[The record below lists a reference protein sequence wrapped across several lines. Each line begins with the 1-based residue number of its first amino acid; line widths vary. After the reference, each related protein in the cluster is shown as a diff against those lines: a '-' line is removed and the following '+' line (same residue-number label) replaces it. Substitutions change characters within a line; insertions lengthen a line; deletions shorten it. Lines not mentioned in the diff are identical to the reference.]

1 MRKRRIIDISTEEK
15 KKEVFEKFSGF
26 TSKNQAHIY
35 FGISDNKQGSEYLK
49 EIAES
54 VGFDLNLYK
63 ERRKKPI
70 RYCKQCGKE
79 ITSKWGKDFCCSSCA
94 AKYNNEHRDKS
105 IYEKVASKLRK
116 EVHAPKKHTVYVP
129 KEKFCE
135 ICGKKLEGRKRKYCS
150 LSCRNRSKYL
160 NGGQEMICQ
169 ECGKTFKSGDANR
182 KFCSNE
188 CSSKYRNKEFLKKWS
203 NSELILNPNLTLP
216 KVIRNFLFE
225 KAHYKCE
232 ECGFE
237 GYNRATNNTILQIH
251 HIDGNSGNNIIENLK
266 VLCPNCHAM
275 TENYMALNKG
285 NSARDKRYKR
295 GRNQKG
301 TGSDC

>member
-26 TSKNQAHIY
+26 TSKNQAHEY

-116 EVHAPKKHTVYVP
+116 EVHAPKKHTVYAP

-150 LSCRNRSKYL
+150 EKCSWKGRHIKYEHVCL
-160 NGGQEMICQ
+160 H
-169 ECGKTFKSGDANR
+169 CGKAFTGQKNT
-182 KFCSNE
+182 KFCSNT
-188 CSSKYRNKEFLKKWS
+188 CSSEYHKSIKVKKWLS
-203 NSELILNPNLTLP
+203 GDLKINPNRFT
-216 KVIRNFLFE
+216 
-225 KAHYKCE
+225 
-232 ECGFE
+232 
-237 GYNRATNNTILQIH
+237 
-251 HIDGNSGNNIIENLK
+251 
-266 VLCPNCHAM
+266 
-275 TENYMALNKG
+275 
-285 NSARDKRYKR
+285 
-295 GRNQKG
+295 
-301 TGSDC
+301 